1 MGFDVA
7 KGPVPPNCVG
17 KPVKLGI
24 DEAGRGPVFGR
35 LRVLVLFLYLSKE
48 FLALLIGPLVYAA
61 AYWPI
66 SEDEEMAKLGFNGKQ
81 VYSRTQHTL
90 QF

>member
-1 MGFDVA
+1 MKPEEAQYLVGF
-7 KGPVPPNCVG
+7 G
-17 KPVKLGI
+17 
-24 DEAGRGPVFGR
+24 F
-35 LRVLVLFLYLSKE
+35 LFCSCIFQKE
-48 FLALLIGPLVYAA
+48 FLALLVGPLVYAA